1 MAISVEDINKVRQK
15 CRIDS
20 LAKIGPAQILR
31 ALFKHFNDALRNPD
45 LQFVPFVCS
54 NSADAVIADAA
65 CKLYFLVAIKPAA
78 STTNAW
84 LKGSNHATTAAAAGD
99 VAIPLIGT
107 GGGGKA
113 QTLAFPDGLPLGTGF
128 TVNCHTTVNGN
139 TKSQDADCATGFA
152 IIGAP

>member
-1 MAISVEDINKVRQK
+1 MALTLEDSNKVRQK

-20 LAKIGPAQILR
+20 LSKVGPAQILR

-45 LQFVPFVCS
+45 LQFVPFVCA
-54 NSADAVIADAA
+54 NAADVVIADVA
-65 CKLYFLVAIKPAA
+65 CTLYFLVAIKPAA

-84 LKGSNHATTAAAAGD
+84 IKGSNHATVAAAAGD
-99 VAIPLIGT
+99 VVIPMIGA

-113 QTLAFPDGLPLGTGF
+113 QTLAFPDGLPLGTGL
-128 TVNCHTTVNGN
+128 TINSHTSVNGN

-152 IIGAP
+152 IIGAA